1 MQHYLSLGIEQCRIV
16 DMPTPSSAPSP
27 NSDLVFPEV
36 VRYLFVVFVIGALVA
51 TVFTM
56 WTPASILPSSTT
68 RDIAIAMATRVSSG
82 ATAVVPAATPTSSER
97 VGLVA
102 GHSENDSGAVCP
114 DGLTEVKI
122 NLDIASQ
129 VKVKL
134 EELGLTVDLLAE
146 FDPDLSGYSAD
157 ALVSIHADSCD
168 YINDVATGY
177 KVTGSLESKIPEES
191 NRLASC
197 LIDRYAKRTD
207 MQFHA
212 GSITYDME
220 YYHIYSEIAADT
232 PAAIIEVGFMNLD
245 RDILVNRSDVVAQ
258 GVTDGILCFV
268 HREPLGGV

>member
-1 MQHYLSLGIEQCRIV
+1 
-16 DMPTPSSAPSP
+16 MPTTSSPPSP
-27 NSDLVFPEV
+27 NSDVVFSEV
-36 VRYLFVVFVIGALVA
+36 VRYLFLVFVVGAVVG

-56 WTPASILPSSTT
+56 WTPASILPSSTA

-82 ATAVVPAATPTSSER
+82 ATPVVPAATPMSRER
-97 VGLVA
+97 LGLVA
-102 GHSENDSGAVCP
+102 GHSDNDSGAVCP
-114 DGLTEVKI
+114 DGLTEVQI

-146 FDPDLSGYSAD
+146 FDPGLKGYSAD

-191 NRLASC
+191 NRLANC
-197 LIDRYAKRTD
+197 LIDRYAKRTN

-212 GSITYDME
+212 GSITYDMQ

-258 GVTDGILCFV
+258 GVADGILCFV